1 MLTDSR
7 ALMHLSVCGGG
18 IIQSASELGIS
29 RRAQTLLKD
38 ALECFDADGLRVSY
52 REWKPL
58 HTELQ
63 RLEAS
68 VEYSQQMSKAN
79 AAALVYHECARQ
91 VDRTQ
96 MVRTRYG
103 ERERREEGREG
114 EGWWG
119 IMNVRNE
126 VRECRSRTHLWL
138 YAMRVRAHDQ
148 VFMLFRA
155 YPRAWEAASG
165 M

>member
-1 MLTDSR
+1 M
-7 ALMHLSVCGGG
+7 
-18 IIQSASELGIS
+18 
-29 RRAQTLLKD
+29 
-38 ALECFDADGLRVSY
+38 
-52 REWKPL
+52 
-58 HTELQ
+58 
-63 RLEAS
+63 
-68 VEYSQQMSKAN
+68 
-79 AAALVYHECARQ
+79 
-91 VDRTQ
+91 
-96 MVRTRYG
+96 
-103 ERERREEGREG
+103 ERERREGGREG
-114 EGWWG
+114 GRWWG

>member
-103 ERERREEGREG
+103 EREEGGREG
-114 EGWWG
+114 GREVVGYHECAQRGEGMQIKDALVVVCHAG
-119 IMNVRNE
+119 S
-126 VRECRSRTHLWL
+126 CARSSL
-138 YAMRVRAHDQ
+138 YAV
-148 VFMLFRA
+148 
-155 YPRAWEAASG
+155 
-165 M
+165 